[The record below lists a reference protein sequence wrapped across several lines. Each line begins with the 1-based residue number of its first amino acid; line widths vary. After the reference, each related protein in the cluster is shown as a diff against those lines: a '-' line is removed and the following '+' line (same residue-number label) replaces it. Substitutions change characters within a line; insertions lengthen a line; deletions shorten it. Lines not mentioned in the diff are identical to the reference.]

1 MHEVADHYAVL
12 GLNPSADDVVVHA
25 AWRALLRK
33 HHPDTNPDDPAG
45 IKAREINE
53 AFAILGKPGARA
65 AYDRTRLSRPRSAR
79 PLQYGP
85 IQHGPIQHS
94 RAAQGMPYFRPA
106 PRRRISVI
114 RLFGAALLT
123 LSMIPI
129 VGAALLAFPETAPA
143 THDALARLG
152 ASSPLAATLVTRLDT
167 LAPDLAGNPAP
178 RSSPGTDSDQ
188 REVAISN

>member
-1 MHEVADHYAVL
+1 MYEAADHYAVL
-12 GLNPSADDVVVHA
+12 GLSPSADDVVIHA

-33 HHPDTNPDDPAG
+33 HHPDTNPGDPAG

-65 AYDRTRLSRPRSAR
+65 AYDRTRLPRPHIVSR
-79 PLQYGP
+79 P
-85 IQHGPIQHS
+85 IQHGPIQHGHHV
-94 RAAQGMPYFRPA
+94 AQGKPYSRPV
-106 PRRRISVI
+106 PRRRLSVT

-143 THDALARLG
+143 THDALVRLG
-152 ASSPLAATLVTRLDT
+152 ASSPLAATLVARLDT
-167 LAPDLAGNPAP
+167 SVPDLATNPAP
-178 RSSPGTDSDQ
+178 RSAPGADSDQ